1 MLIESTQ
8 IVDTFAE
15 AFRLRYV
22 RLIVTAADPH
32 WLDAAV
38 RAACGYGTSV
48 IGCDA
53 EIGVERLLEP
63 EETPDGRPGV
73 AMLACGFSVDGVGK
87 AIANRTAQC
96 LLTCP
101 TASVFD
107 GLPAAEERRRV
118 RPIRGSPCA
127 LVRRELT
134 ADHSTAPR
142 RAFSR
147 RRPPPRLSGRARQ
160 AFALLPAAPGVVA
173 HGTRWHAIS

>member
-53 EIGVERLLEP
+53 EIGVERWLEP
-63 EETPDGRPGV
+63 EETPDGRPGAAV
-73 AMLACGFSVDGVGK
+73 LAYGFTADGVGK

-107 GLPAAEERRRV
+107 GLPAAE
-118 RPIRGSPCA
+118 
-127 LVRRELT
+127 
-134 ADHSTAPR
+134 
-142 RAFSR
+142 
-147 RRPPPRLSGRARQ
+147 
-160 AFALLPAAPGVVA
+160 
-173 HGTRWHAIS
+173 